1 MKIAFIGGRDIK
13 TMGGIENYVYNLAT
27 HLVKLGHE
35 PIVYCESNRNA
46 IEEVNGFKVIYHKS
60 FGGRF
65 LCKILLSLKS
75 TIDTLTKE
83 ENVELFHYNAWPPS
97 LWSWIPRMV
106 GRKALLEGHGFE
118 WKRTKYSPFQQKIM
132 HLMEWLTAKM
142 HKNILVVSDEQ
153 REYFAS
159 HYSRS
164 CVTIP
169 TAVNMPDSNDVDSD
183 ILSRYKVEQGRYFL
197 YLGRLVQDKNPD
209 YLIKAFQKANTTDY
223 KLVIAGSNDQQP
235 EYVEY
240 LHKLAQSDSN
250 IIFTGAVYGAD
261 KNTLLRHSAA
271 FCIPSTIEG
280 LAITLLE
287 AMSYGLVCIASD
299 IPSNRE
305 GLSDNGIWVTAED
318 VDSLAEK
325 IEYVISNTDA
335 LSHIKELNRRRVEQ
349 NFTWD
354 IIAKRYVEYITN
366 VCDGNHRSSY
376 PNSHDMD

>member
-13 TMGGIENYVYNLAT
+13 TLGGIENYVYNLAT

-46 IEEVNGFKVIYHKS
+46 IEEVNGFKVVYHKS

-75 TIDTLTKE
+75 TIDALTKE
-83 ENVELFHYNAWPPS
+83 ESVELFHYNAWPPS

-153 REYFAS
+153 RDYFAS
-159 HYSRS
+159 HYSRR

-183 ILSRYKVEQGRYFL
+183 ILSRYNVEQGRYFL

-209 YLIKAFQKANTTDY
+209 YLIKAFQKAKTTDY

-305 GLSDNGIWVTAED
+305 GLSNNGIWVTAED

-325 IEYVISNTDA
+325 IEYVISNRDA

-354 IIAKRYVEYITN
+354 IIAQRYVEYITN
-366 VCDGNHRSSY
+366 VCDDNHRSSY

>member
-13 TMGGIENYVYNLAT
+13 TLGGIENYVYNLAT
-27 HLVKLGHE
+27 HLAKLGHE

-75 TIDTLTKE
+75 TIDALTKE
-83 ENVELFHYNAWPPS
+83 ESVELFHYNAWPPS

-153 REYFAS
+153 RDYFAS

-169 TAVNMPDSNDVDSD
+169 TAVNMPDSNDIDSD

-305 GLSDNGIWVTAED
+305 GLSNNGIWVKAED

-325 IEYVISNTDA
+325 IEYVINNRDA

>member
-13 TMGGIENYVYNLAT
+13 TLGGIENYVYNLAT
-27 HLVKLGHE
+27 HLAKLGHE

-75 TIDTLTKE
+75 TIDALTKE

-153 REYFAS
+153 RDYFAS

-169 TAVNMPDSNDVDSD
+169 TAVNMPDSNDIDSD

-197 YLGRLVQDKNPD
+197 YLGRLVQDKNPY

-305 GLSDNGIWVTAED
+305 GLSNNGIWVTAED

>member
-13 TMGGIENYVYNLAT
+13 TLGGIENYVYNLAT

-75 TIDTLTKE
+75 TIDALTKE
-83 ENVELFHYNAWPPS
+83 ESVELFHYNAWPPS

-153 REYFAS
+153 RDYFAS

-183 ILSRYKVEQGRYFL
+183 ILSRYNVEQGRYFL

-250 IIFTGAVYGAD
+250 IIFTGAVYGAE

-305 GLSDNGIWVTAED
+305 GLSNNGIWVTAED

>member
-13 TMGGIENYVYNLAT
+13 TLGGIENYVYNLAT

-75 TIDTLTKE
+75 TIDALTKE
-83 ENVELFHYNAWPPS
+83 ESVELFHYNAWPPS

-153 REYFAS
+153 RDYFAA
-159 HYSRS
+159 HYSRR

-169 TAVNMPDSNDVDSD
+169 TAVNLPDSNDVDSD

-305 GLSDNGIWVTAED
+305 GLSNNGIWVTAED

>member
-13 TMGGIENYVYNLAT
+13 TLGGIENYVYNLAT
-27 HLVKLGHE
+27 HLAKLGHE

-75 TIDTLTKE
+75 TIDALTKE

-153 REYFAS
+153 RDYFAS

-169 TAVNMPDSNDVDSD
+169 TAVNMPDSNDIDSD

-305 GLSDNGIWVTAED
+305 GLSNNGIWVKAED

-325 IEYVISNTDA
+325 IEYVINNRDA

>member
-13 TMGGIENYVYNLAT
+13 TLGGIENYVYNLAT

-75 TIDTLTKE
+75 TIDALTKE
-83 ENVELFHYNAWPPS
+83 ESVELFHYNAWPPS
-97 LWSWIPRMV
+97 LWSWIPRMI

-153 REYFAS
+153 RDYFAS

-183 ILSRYKVEQGRYFL
+183 ILSRYNVEQGRYFL

-305 GLSDNGIWVTAED
+305 GLSNNGIWVTAED

-325 IEYVISNTDA
+325 IEYVISNRDA

-354 IIAKRYVEYITN
+354 IIAQRYVEYITN

>member
-13 TMGGIENYVYNLAT
+13 TLGGIENYVYNLAT

-46 IEEVNGFKVIYHKS
+46 IEEVNGFKVVYHKS

-75 TIDTLTKE
+75 TIDALTKE
-83 ENVELFHYNAWPPS
+83 ESVELFHYNAWPPS
-97 LWSWIPRMV
+97 LWSWIPRIA

-153 REYFAS
+153 RDYFAS

-169 TAVNMPDSNDVDSD
+169 TAVNMPDNNDVDSD

-354 IIAKRYVEYITN
+354 IIAQRYVEYITN

>member
-13 TMGGIENYVYNLAT
+13 TLGGIENYVYNLAT

-46 IEEVNGFKVIYHKS
+46 IEEVNGFKVVYHKS

-75 TIDTLTKE
+75 TIDALTKE
-83 ENVELFHYNAWPPS
+83 ESVELFHYNAWPPS

-153 REYFAS
+153 RDYFAS

-305 GLSDNGIWVTAED
+305 GLSNNGIWVTAED

>member
-13 TMGGIENYVYNLAT
+13 TLGGIENYVYNLAT

-305 GLSDNGIWVTAED
+305 GLSNNGIWVTAED
-318 VDSLAEK
+318 VDSLADK

-335 LSHIKELNRRRVEQ
+335 LNHIKELNRRRVEQ

-354 IIAKRYVEYITN
+354 IIAQRYVEYITN

>member
-13 TMGGIENYVYNLAT
+13 TLGGIENYVYNLAT

-35 PIVYCESNRNA
+35 PIVYCESNRND
-46 IEEVNGFKVIYHKS
+46 IEWVNGFKVVYHKS

-75 TIDTLTKE
+75 TIDALTKE
-83 ENVELFHYNAWPPS
+83 ECVELFHYNAWPPS
-97 LWSWIPRMV
+97 LWSWIPRIA

-153 REYFAS
+153 RDYFAS

-305 GLSDNGIWVTAED
+305 GLSNNGIWVTAED

-376 PNSHDMD
+376 PNSHDTD

>member
-1 MKIAFIGGRDIK
+1 
-13 TMGGIENYVYNLAT
+13 
-27 HLVKLGHE
+27 
-35 PIVYCESNRNA
+35 
-46 IEEVNGFKVIYHKS
+46 
-60 FGGRF
+60 
-65 LCKILLSLKS
+65 
-75 TIDTLTKE
+75 
-83 ENVELFHYNAWPPS
+83 
-97 LWSWIPRMV
+97 
-106 GRKALLEGHGFE
+106 
-118 WKRTKYSPFQQKIM
+118 
-132 HLMEWLTAKM
+132 
-142 HKNILVVSDEQ
+142 
-153 REYFAS
+153 
-159 HYSRS
+159 
-164 CVTIP
+164 
-169 TAVNMPDSNDVDSD
+169 MPDSNDVDSD
-183 ILSRYKVEQGRYFL
+183 ILSRYNVERGRYFL

-261 KNTLLRHSAA
+261 KNMLLRHSAA

-305 GLSDNGIWVTAED
+305 GLSNNGIWVTAED

-354 IIAKRYVEYITN
+354 IIAQRYVEYITN

>member
-13 TMGGIENYVYNLAT
+13 TLGGIENYVYNLAT

-75 TIDTLTKE
+75 TIDALTKE
-83 ENVELFHYNAWPPS
+83 ENVELVHYNAWPPS

-153 REYFAS
+153 RDYFAS

-183 ILSRYKVEQGRYFL
+183 ILSRYNVEQGRYFL

-305 GLSDNGIWVTAED
+305 GLSNNGIWVTAED

-354 IIAKRYVEYITN
+354 IIAQRYVEYITN

>member
-13 TMGGIENYVYNLAT
+13 TLGGIENYVYNLAT

-75 TIDTLTKE
+75 TIDALTKE
-83 ENVELFHYNAWPPS
+83 ESVELFHYNAWPPS

-153 REYFAS
+153 RDYFAS
-159 HYSRS
+159 HYSRR

-183 ILSRYKVEQGRYFL
+183 ILSRYNVEQGRYFL

-209 YLIKAFQKANTTDY
+209 YLIKAFQKAKTTDY

>member
-13 TMGGIENYVYNLAT
+13 TLGGIENYVYNLAT

-35 PIVYCESNRNA
+35 PIVYCESNCNA
-46 IEEVNGFKVIYHKS
+46 IEEVNGFKVVYHKS

-75 TIDTLTKE
+75 TIHALTKE
-83 ENVELFHYNAWPPS
+83 ESVELFHYNAWPPS

-153 REYFAS
+153 RDYFAS

-169 TAVNMPDSNDVDSD
+169 TAVNLPDNNDVDSD
-183 ILSRYKVEQGRYFL
+183 ILSRYNVEQGRYFL

-305 GLSDNGIWVTAED
+305 GLGDNGIWVTAED

-376 PNSHDMD
+376 PNSHDTD

>member
-13 TMGGIENYVYNLAT
+13 TLGGIENYVYNLAT

-75 TIDTLTKE
+75 TIDALTKE

-153 REYFAS
+153 RDYFAS

-169 TAVNMPDSNDVDSD
+169 TAVNMPDNNDVDSD

-240 LHKLAQSDSN
+240 LHKLAQSNSN

-305 GLSDNGIWVTAED
+305 GLSNNGIWVTAED
-318 VDSLAEK
+318 VDSLAKK

-354 IIAKRYVEYITN
+354 IIAQRYVEYITN
-366 VCDGNHRSSY
+366 VCDGNNRSSY

>member
-13 TMGGIENYVYNLAT
+13 TLGGIENYVYNLAT

-46 IEEVNGFKVIYHKS
+46 IEEVNGFKVVYHKS

-75 TIDTLTKE
+75 TIDALTKE
-83 ENVELFHYNAWPPS
+83 ESVELFHYNAWPPS

-153 REYFAS
+153 RDYFAS

-183 ILSRYKVEQGRYFL
+183 ILSRYNVEQGRYFL

-305 GLSDNGIWVTAED
+305 GLSNNGIWVTAED
-318 VDSLAEK
+318 VDSLADK

-354 IIAKRYVEYITN
+354 IIAQRYVEYITN

>member
-13 TMGGIENYVYNLAT
+13 TLGGIENYVYNLAT
-27 HLVKLGHE
+27 HLAKLGHE

-75 TIDTLTKE
+75 TIDALTKE
-83 ENVELFHYNAWPPS
+83 ESVELFHYNAWPPS

-106 GRKALLEGHGFE
+106 GHKALLEGHGFE

-153 REYFAS
+153 RDYFAS

-169 TAVNMPDSNDVDSD
+169 TAVNMPDSNDIDSD

-305 GLSDNGIWVTAED
+305 GLSNNGIWVKAED

-325 IEYVISNTDA
+325 IEYVINNRDA

>member
-13 TMGGIENYVYNLAT
+13 TLGGIENYVYNLAT

-75 TIDTLTKE
+75 TIDALTKE
-83 ENVELFHYNAWPPS
+83 ENVESFHYNAWPPS

-159 HYSRS
+159 HYSRH

-305 GLSDNGIWVTAED
+305 GLSNNGIWVTAED
-318 VDSLAEK
+318 VNSLAEK
-325 IEYVISNTDA
+325 IEYVISNPDA
-335 LSHIKELNRRRVEQ
+335 LNHIKELNRRRVEQ

-354 IIAKRYVEYITN
+354 IIAQRYVEYITN
-366 VCDGNHRSSY
+366 VCDSNRRSSY

>member
-13 TMGGIENYVYNLAT
+13 TLGGIENYVYNLAT

-75 TIDTLTKE
+75 TIDALTKE

-153 REYFAS
+153 RDYFAS

-169 TAVNMPDSNDVDSD
+169 TAVNMPDNNDVDSD

-305 GLSDNGIWVTAED
+305 GLSNNGIWVTAED
-318 VDSLAEK
+318 VDSLAKK

-354 IIAKRYVEYITN
+354 IIAQRYVEYITN
-366 VCDGNHRSSY
+366 VCDGNNRSSY

>member
-13 TMGGIENYVYNLAT
+13 TLGGIENYVYNLAT

-75 TIDTLTKE
+75 TIDALTKE
-83 ENVELFHYNAWPPS
+83 ESVELFHYNAWPPS

-153 REYFAS
+153 RDYFAS

-169 TAVNMPDSNDVDSD
+169 TAVNLPDSNDVDSD
-183 ILSRYKVEQGRYFL
+183 ILSRYNVEQGRYFL

-261 KNTLLRHSAA
+261 KNTLLCHSAA

-305 GLSDNGIWVTAED
+305 GLSNNGIWVTAED

>member
-13 TMGGIENYVYNLAT
+13 TLGGIENYVYNLAT

-305 GLSDNGIWVTAED
+305 GLSNNGIWVTAED
-318 VDSLAEK
+318 VNSLAEK
-325 IEYVISNTDA
+325 IEYVISNPDA
-335 LSHIKELNRRRVEQ
+335 LNHIKELNRRRVEQ

-354 IIAKRYVEYITN
+354 IIAQRYVEYITN